1 MTGTA
6 TDPATQSPGPTGPAS
21 NAAEALA
28 QRSHTPAQRVQ
39 HLLHS
44 HPAISPAVL
53 LLLTVVIF
61 SLINPNF
68 AQPNSLS
75 LLVQQTAV
83 VAGLAVG
90 QTLIILTAGIDLSVA
105 MVAVM
110 SSLVM
115 AKLASEQGVPAVLAI
130 LVGVAVGA
138 AAGAVNGALVT
149 KVGLPPFIVTLATL
163 YLIQGAAFVISTT
176 PTGQVTSALSSI
188 ALQRVG
194 PVPYSFAVLVVA
206 LLTVGFVLGRTAFG
220 RQLYAV
226 GGDPAAARSNGVP
239 VAKVL
244 VTAYVLAGVLA
255 ALAGILLSAR
265 ATIGS
270 PTAGQGLELSAIT
283 VVVLGGTSLL
293 GGRGSL
299 VGTMGGVLLLS
310 LVSSSVT
317 LLQLPATLTEL
328 IRGVVILAAAALFV
342 ARVRR

>member
-1 MTGTA
+1 MSAAAAVGARPRRSSLADLTRTG
-6 TDPATQSPGPTGPAS
+6 
-21 NAAEALA
+21 AA
-28 QRSHTPAQRVQ
+28 VW
-39 HLLHS
+39 
-44 HPAISPAVL
+44 IVVL
-53 LLLTVVIF
+53 V
-61 SLINPNF
+61 
-68 AQPNSLS
+68 
-75 LLVQQTAV
+75 AV
-83 VAGLAVG
+83 VALSAADAQGFWAPANIANVLTATVVLGLAALGQHLVVLSGGIDLAVG
-90 QTLIILTAGIDLSVA
+90 STATLSALLTAILLDGYPIRTVPVVLGMLLLGGVIGVCHGVLVA
-105 MVAVM
+105 R
-110 SSLVM
+110 
-115 AKLASEQGVPAVLAI
+115 
-130 LVGVAVGA
+130 
-138 AAGAVNGALVT
+138 
-149 KVGLPPFIVTLATL
+149 VGLPPFIVTLATL

-188 ALQRVG
+188 ALERVG

-206 LLTVGFVLGRTAFG
+206 LLAVAFVLGRTAFG

-239 VAKVL
+239 VARVL

-255 ALAGILLSAR
+255 ALAGILLAAR

>member
-1 MTGTA
+1 V
-6 TDPATQSPGPTGPAS
+6 S
-21 NAAEALA
+21 AAAAVEA
-28 QRSHTPAQRVQ
+28 RPRR
-39 HLLHS
+39 
-44 HPAISPAVL
+44 
-53 LLLTVVIF
+53 F
-61 SLINPNF
+61 SLADLTRTGAAVWIVV
-68 AQPNSLS
+68 
-75 LLVQQTAV
+75 LVAV
-83 VAGLAVG
+83 VALSAADAEGFWAPANIANVLTATVVLGLAALGQHLVVLSGGIDLAVG
-90 QTLIILTAGIDLSVA
+90 STATLSALLTAILLDGYPIRTVPVVLGMLLLGGVIGVFHGVLVA
-105 MVAVM
+105 R
-110 SSLVM
+110 
-115 AKLASEQGVPAVLAI
+115 
-130 LVGVAVGA
+130 
-138 AAGAVNGALVT
+138 
-149 KVGLPPFIVTLATL
+149 VGLPPFIVTLATL

-188 ALQRVG
+188 ALQRIG

-206 LLTVGFVLGRTAFG
+206 LAAVAFVLGRTAFG

-226 GGDPAAARSNGVP
+226 GGDLPAARSNGVP
-239 VAKVL
+239 VTKVL

-255 ALAGILLSAR
+255 ALAGILLAAR

-342 ARVRR
+342 TKVRR

>member
-1 MTGTA
+1 M
-6 TDPATQSPGPTGPAS
+6 S
-21 NAAEALA
+21 AAAALEA
-28 QRSHTPAQRVQ
+28 RPRR
-39 HLLHS
+39 
-44 HPAISPAVL
+44 
-53 LLLTVVIF
+53 F
-61 SLINPNF
+61 SLADLTRTGAAVWIVV
-68 AQPNSLS
+68 
-75 LLVQQTAV
+75 LVAV
-83 VAGLAVG
+83 VALSAADAEGFWAPANIANVLTATVVLGLAALGQHLVVLSGGIDLAVG
-90 QTLIILTAGIDLSVA
+90 STATLSALLTAILLDGYPIRTVPVVLGMLLLGGVIGVFHGVLVA
-105 MVAVM
+105 R
-110 SSLVM
+110 
-115 AKLASEQGVPAVLAI
+115 
-130 LVGVAVGA
+130 
-138 AAGAVNGALVT
+138 
-149 KVGLPPFIVTLATL
+149 VGLPPFIVTLATL

-206 LLTVGFVLGRTAFG
+206 LLAVAFVLGRTAFG

-239 VAKVL
+239 VARVL

-255 ALAGILLSAR
+255 ALAGILLAAR

-328 IRGVVILAAAALFV
+328 IRGIVILAAAAIFV
-342 ARVRR
+342 PRVRR

>member
-1 MTGTA
+1 M
-6 TDPATQSPGPTGPAS
+6 S
-21 NAAEALA
+21 AAAAVEA
-28 QRSHTPAQRVQ
+28 RPRR
-39 HLLHS
+39 
-44 HPAISPAVL
+44 
-53 LLLTVVIF
+53 F
-61 SLINPNF
+61 SLADLTRTGAAVWIVV
-68 AQPNSLS
+68 
-75 LLVQQTAV
+75 LVAV
-83 VAGLAVG
+83 VALSAADAEGFWAPANIANVLTATVVLGLAALGQHLVVLSGGIDLAVG
-90 QTLIILTAGIDLSVA
+90 STATLSALLTAILLDGYPIRTVPVVLGMLLLGGVIGVFHGVLVA
-105 MVAVM
+105 R
-110 SSLVM
+110 
-115 AKLASEQGVPAVLAI
+115 
-130 LVGVAVGA
+130 
-138 AAGAVNGALVT
+138 
-149 KVGLPPFIVTLATL
+149 VGLPPFIVTLATL

-188 ALQRVG
+188 ALQRIG

-206 LLTVGFVLGRTAFG
+206 LAAVAFVLGRTAFG

-226 GGDPAAARSNGVP
+226 GGDLPAARSNGVP
-239 VAKVL
+239 VTKVL

-255 ALAGILLSAR
+255 ALAGILLAAR

-342 ARVRR
+342 TKVRR

>member
-1 MTGTA
+1 V
-6 TDPATQSPGPTGPAS
+6 S
-21 NAAEALA
+21 AAAALEI
-28 QRSHTPAQRVQ
+28 RPRR
-39 HLLHS
+39 
-44 HPAISPAVL
+44 
-53 LLLTVVIF
+53 F
-61 SLINPNF
+61 SLADLTRTGAAVWIVVL
-68 AQPNSLS
+68 A
-75 LLVQQTAV
+75 AV
-83 VAGLAVG
+83 VALTVTDAGGFWAPANIANVLTATVVLGLAALGQHLVVLSGGIDLAVG
-90 QTLIILTAGIDLSVA
+90 STATLSALLTAILLDGYPIRTVPVVVGMLVLGGVIGLFHGLLVA
-105 MVAVM
+105 R
-110 SSLVM
+110 
-115 AKLASEQGVPAVLAI
+115 
-130 LVGVAVGA
+130 
-138 AAGAVNGALVT
+138 
-149 KVGLPPFIVTLATL
+149 VGLPPFIVTLASL
-163 YLIQGAAFVISTT
+163 YLLQGAAFTISTT

-188 ALQRVG
+188 ALQRIG

-206 LLTVGFVLGRTAFG
+206 LAAVAFVLSRTAFG

-239 VAKVL
+239 VGKVL

-255 ALAGILLSAR
+255 ALAGILLAAR

-342 ARVRR
+342 VKVRR

>member
-1 MTGTA
+1 M
-6 TDPATQSPGPTGPAS
+6 S
-21 NAAEALA
+21 AAAAVEA
-28 QRSHTPAQRVQ
+28 RPRR
-39 HLLHS
+39 
-44 HPAISPAVL
+44 
-53 LLLTVVIF
+53 F
-61 SLINPNF
+61 SLADLTRTGAAVWIVV
-68 AQPNSLS
+68 
-75 LLVQQTAV
+75 LVAV
-83 VAGLAVG
+83 VALSAADAEGFWAPANIANVLTATVVLGLAALGQHLVVLSGGIDLAVG
-90 QTLIILTAGIDLSVA
+90 STATLSALLTAILLDGYPIRTVPVVLGMLLLGGVIGVFHGVLVA
-105 MVAVM
+105 R
-110 SSLVM
+110 
-115 AKLASEQGVPAVLAI
+115 
-130 LVGVAVGA
+130 
-138 AAGAVNGALVT
+138 
-149 KVGLPPFIVTLATL
+149 VGLPPFIVTLATL

-188 ALQRVG
+188 ALERVG

-206 LLTVGFVLGRTAFG
+206 LLAVAFVLGRTAFG

-255 ALAGILLSAR
+255 ALAGILLAAR